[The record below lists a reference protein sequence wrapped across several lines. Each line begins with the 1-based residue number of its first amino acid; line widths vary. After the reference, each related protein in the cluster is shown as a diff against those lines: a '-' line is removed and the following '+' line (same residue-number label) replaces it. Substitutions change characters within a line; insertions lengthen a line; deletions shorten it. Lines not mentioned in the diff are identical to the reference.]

1 MNKEVIR
8 AAKER
13 YNHCPKKDFGINN
26 EEGVALL
33 EAILEI
39 LIKDNPVTWEDIK
52 NFLIEEMGYKYNDE
66 TPIKYSKEIL
76 EKFSF
81 SRMVLENE

>member
-13 YNHCPKKDFGINN
+13 YNHYPKKDFGINN

-33 EAILEI
+33 EAILET
-39 LIKDNPVTWEDIK
+39 KDHPVTWEDVK
-52 NFLIEEMGYKYNDE
+52 KFLIEEMGYKYNDE

-76 EKFSF
+76 ERFSF